1 MSFLRTWLLTTPI
14 WLSGL
19 AAQAQEAP
27 KPAAPAT
34 ETPAAVQPAPAP
46 AQEPP
51 PIAPT
56 QTPPPVVV
64 VAPAPLPLPAVKPP
78 PPPPPPY
85 SVPWGLRGI
94 VPVTVVRLDTSI
106 GFFDRVNTVAS
117 NPKGLDTTGQTAVLM
132 PSAGYKFTPNL
143 MGTFRW
149 GFIANSP
156 PEVSGLS
163 NAVSVSNMAMGVMYG
178 IKLPAGFRIGLAL
191 NVTVPIGTG
200 GYGDVKTGAGDPNT
214 TEATKS
220 AVLDREGMDNVMFAV
235 NDFSVV
241 PGIDLAYVGHRLTVQ
256 VEMTLMELMRVK
268 NENYQADQF
277 RTNSTYTLHVGYY
290 ATKWLSLAVEL
301 RYQRFLSN
309 PAAVVADTQSR
320 DNFSLALGP
329 RFHIKTSHGW
339 FRPSIAYA
347 PGLAGDLANNKY
359 HVLLVDFPFMF

>member
-1 MSFLRTWLLTTPI
+1 MSFMRNWLLTAPI

-27 KPAAPAT
+27 TPAAPAT

-46 AQEPP
+46 VQEPP
-51 PIAPT
+51 PLALIPT
-56 QTPPPVVV
+56 PPVVV
-64 VAPAPLPLPAVKPP
+64 VAPASPPPVVKPP
-78 PPPPPPY
+78 PAPPPY

-94 VPVTVVRLDTSI
+94 VPVTVVRLDTAI

-143 MGTFRW
+143 MGTWRW

-163 NAVSVSNMAMGVMYG
+163 NAISVSNMAIGVMYG

-191 NVTVPIGTG
+191 TATIPIGTG

-214 TEATKS
+214 TEATKA
-220 AVLDREGMDNVMFAV
+220 AVLAREGMDNVMFAV

-241 PGIDLAYVGHRLTVQ
+241 PGLDFAYVGHRLTVQ
-256 VEMTLMELMRVK
+256 VEITFMELMRVK
-268 NENYQADQF
+268 NENYQADQL
-277 RTNSTYTLHVGYY
+277 RTNSTYALHLGYY
-290 ATKWLSLAVEL
+290 VTKWLSLATEL

-309 PAAVVADTQSR
+309 PAAVVAGTQSR

-359 HVLLVDFPFMF
+359 HILIVDFPFMF